1 MVGCARSRSRR
12 KGVGSSRPRVFEIRK
27 RGHSRATTTTHR
39 PTIPPSLCTV
49 HESRVARHRKF
60 REALLDKSVSLM
72 FLGLETGGFAIQV
85 GSSIVSRRII
95 VSSSFWIAEQR
106 GGRAW
111 VVFGARSS
119 EGRDPIALA
128 RGARLRVETRRQP
141 RRRCDEPTH
150 AQFRIARSNV
160 FPSPRTSDRCSFD
173 VLFDPS
179 DGNDRWIN
187 RLLLETIV
195 SLI

>member
-1 MVGCARSRSRR
+1 MGSRFRWDRRSSRGGSSFLLLFGSRS
-12 KGVGSSRPRVFEIRK
+12 KE
-27 RGHSRATTTTHR
+27 
-39 PTIPPSLCTV
+39 
-49 HESRVARHRKF
+49 
-60 REALLDKSVSLM
+60 
-72 FLGLETGGFAIQV
+72 GG
-85 GSSIVSRRII
+85 G
-95 VSSSFWIAEQR
+95 
-106 GGRAW
+106 AW
-111 VVFGARSS
+111 VLFGARSS